1 MFSGGSIHLPRRHFK
16 ATTAA
21 GTRGEARAAGSRASS
36 EATPG
41 QGAFVSRRSERGR
54 GAVPSGWPTSTPL
67 TPRSNVSW
75 TEAGHASLE
84 GHQINLVGHDQ
95 EF

>member
-21 GTRGEARAAGSRASS
+21 GTRGAARAAGSRASS
-36 EATPG
+36 EAMPG

-54 GAVPSGWPTSTPL
+54 GAVPVDGPPAPPSPSAAMFLGLRLVTP
-67 TPRSNVSW
+67 
-75 TEAGHASLE
+75 H
-84 GHQINLVGHDQ
+84 
-95 EF
+95 